1 MEYEVLSIH
10 DGSNNY
16 YYNYKFITQDEIKI
30 NEIPKLDLE
39 EF

>member
-1 MEYEVLSIH
+1 MEYEVLSIYNE
-10 DGSNNY
+10 SNNY
-16 YYNYKFITQDEIKI
+16 YYNYKFIPQDEVKI